1 MFTLNTEDLQYIFDS
16 AGKSIIVNDT
26 KMNVIVT
33 NPTISEYEERYIHSL
48 QKVSRGDILTMDNE
62 KYICITETVTKRH
75 SKFKTLIRHCNV
87 TVEKEI
93 FVDEFIGESD
103 FGEPIYEL
111 VYDHSEFIPAT
122 VDNKSFS
129 VNNSSA
135 WRYPENQIEVIVR
148 DIEENRTLFSVGE
161 KFETVGKSWR
171 VLNQDLSK
179 SGLMILTCEK
189 I

>member
-1 MFTLNTEDLQYIFDS
+1 MFTYNIEDLRYIFDS
-16 AGKSIIVNDT
+16 VGQSVIVNDA
-26 KMNVIVT
+26 KINVIVT
-33 NPTISEYEERYIHSL
+33 NPPVDEYEQRYIHSL
-48 QKVSRGDILTMDNE
+48 QKVSRGDIVTLEGE
-62 KYICITETVTKRH
+62 KYISITETVTKRH

-87 TVEKEI
+87 TIEKEI
-93 FVDEFIGESD
+93 FVEVFVGESD

-111 VYDHSEFIPAT
+111 VYDHSEFIPAI

-135 WRYPENQIEVIVR
+135 WRYPENQMEVIVR